1 MSDINEAPKDA
12 KAQAKADKAYKKA
25 SRPWFKKKR
34 FWLLG
39 ILVLGGISSAVSGG
53 GGDSSSTGGSSKVV
67 AESPA
72 AEAEAPAVEVTAAKL
87 LSDLEANALAAKTD
101 WDGKKVTIT
110 GKLDNIDASGDYFS
124 LTGDSE
130 FSFIN
135 VQVYIDDNLV
145 PTVSAFTKG
154 QSVTVTGEI
163 SDVGEVLGYSVKAI
177 SIP

>member
-1 MSDINEAPKDA
+1 MSDTNEAPKDA

-72 AEAEAPAVEVTAAKL
+72 AEAPAVEVTAAKL

-101 WDGKKVTIT
+101 WNGKKVTIT

-124 LTGDSE
+124 LRGDNE
-130 FSFIN
+130 YSFIN
-135 VQVYIDDNLV
+135 VQVYIDDSLV
-145 PTVSAFTKG
+145 PAVSAFTKG

-163 SDVGEVLGYSVKAI
+163 SDVGELLGYSVKAK

>member
-1 MSDINEAPKDA
+1 MSDTNEAPKDA

-39 ILVLGGISSAVSGG
+39 ILVLGGISSAVS